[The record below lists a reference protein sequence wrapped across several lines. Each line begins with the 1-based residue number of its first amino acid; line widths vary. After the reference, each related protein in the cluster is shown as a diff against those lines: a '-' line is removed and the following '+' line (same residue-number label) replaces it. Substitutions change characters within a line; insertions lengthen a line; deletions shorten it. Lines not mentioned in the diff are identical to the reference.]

1 MIKQSL
7 DAAEI
12 GLDLG
17 VEYAPVSVKV
27 KPFAKVGPMI
37 IEPNIAEPVVVGPAQ
52 IADVGVDVVAN
63 PVMEVAPDVG
73 VDVVADPIMEVAP
86 DVRADAG
93 VDAVAELAMDIEPA
107 QIGEVD
113 VGVGPEMVAEPAVV
127 AEPAMVAEPVAVVGP
142 AVYNIDD
149 DPDIILMENQ
159 GQQPIDLGDSDIKVL
174 GEYENPRQRLMH
186 YRQTQTRQRQRQ
198 GGYHR
203 PKYRHQRRG
212 RRY

>member
-1 MIKQSL
+1 MP
-7 DAAEI
+7 D
-12 GLDLG
+12 
-17 VEYAPVSVKV
+17 
-27 KPFAKVGPMI
+27 VG
-37 IEPNIAEPVVVGPAQ
+37 G
-52 IADVGVDVVAN
+52 DVGVDA
-63 PVMEVAPDVG
+63 
-73 VDVVADPIMEVAP
+73 I
-86 DVRADAG
+86 
-93 VDAVAELAMDIEPA
+93 AELEPA
-107 QIGEVD
+107 QIGV

-142 AVYNIDD
+142 AVYNIGD

-159 GQQPIDLGDSDIKVL
+159 GQQPIDLGDSDIEVL

-186 YRQTQTRQRQRQ
+186 YRQTQTRQRQQRQ